1 MCYASFMNELI
12 NIFTIQFVALFFTID
27 VLGLV
32 PIYISLTAA
41 YSEKEKKAIVQKGVA
56 IAFGI
61 LLFFTL
67 LGASVLHIFGISI
80 AAFRIAGGIL
90 LLLLAIGMVLDKTET
105 VSESEKSEYSKSDI
119 SVFPLAMP
127 LLSGPA
133 SISMLIIFMKQEQ
146 GIIAKQMVTII
157 ALLINMIIC
166 YFVLVFATRIS
177 KILGKTGINIL
188 NRIFGILLTALACQF
203 IITGI
208 TEAFNL

>member
-1 MCYASFMNELI
+1 MNELI